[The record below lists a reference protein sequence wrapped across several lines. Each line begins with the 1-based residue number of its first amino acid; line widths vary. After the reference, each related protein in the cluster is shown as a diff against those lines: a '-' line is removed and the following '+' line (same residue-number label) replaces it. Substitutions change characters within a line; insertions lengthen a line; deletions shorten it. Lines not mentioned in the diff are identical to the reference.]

1 MKMIYNPIHFVKLVQ
16 KILVRNYEPIMGIW
30 KKLFLIDLHNLQ
42 MLFMLRIKYK
52 FSECLAPCTNMQ
64 APNGTLF
71 GDGCVQARSHR
82 GQSREVTPKFC
93 YAQKKLF

>member
-52 FSECLAPCTNMQ
+52 FSECLAPAQICSPPMEHFLAMVVSKPVATGGN
-64 APNGTLF
+64 
-71 GDGCVQARSHR
+71 R
-82 GQSREVTPKFC
+82 GK
-93 YAQKKLF
+93 